1 MTEAGEKPPG
11 PCRSANGPFTARSKS
26 MAFKLACLSLLLYMG
41 CLSYSFTGSL
51 PSHIRSVAVPLF
63 EDNTAYPGVREDLT
77 NRVIEQFISDNTLQ
91 VTSESQADLIISGVI
106 TSITQRAAILS
117 AGETVDEYQVFVN
130 VKVKCEDIKSNKTLW
145 EKNLSEFGV
154 MTGSGSQDEHD
165 QAIQIA
171 IEKLTNDIFNNTL
184 GYW

>member
-1 MTEAGEKPPG
+1 MVY
-11 PCRSANGPFTARSKS
+11 
-26 MAFKLACLSLLLYMG
+26 KLTVLFCISYLG

-51 PSHIRSVAVPLF
+51 PSHIKSVAIPLF

-77 NRVIEQFISDNTLQ
+77 NRVIDEFIADNTLN

-106 TSITQRAAILS
+106 TSITQKAAILS
-117 AGETVDEYQVFVN
+117 AGETVDEYQVYVN
-130 VKVKCEDIKSNKTLW
+130 VKVKCEDIKSNKVLW
-145 EKNLSEFGV
+145 EKNLSQFGV
-154 MTGSGSQDEHD
+154 MTGTASQDERN

-171 IEKLTNDIFNNTL
+171 IEKLTNDILNNTL

>member
-1 MTEAGEKPPG
+1 
-11 PCRSANGPFTARSKS
+11 
-26 MAFKLACLSLLLYMG
+26 MAYRLLYLVFLTSFG

-51 PSHIRSVAVPLF
+51 PSHIKSVAIPLF
-63 EDNTAYPGVREDLT
+63 EDNTAYPGVREDIT
-77 NRVIEQFISDNTLQ
+77 NRVIDEFIADNTLN

-117 AGETVDEYQVFVN
+117 AGETVDEYQVYVN
-130 VKVKCEDIKSNKTLW
+130 VKVKCEDIRSNKILW
-145 EKNLSEFGV
+145 EKNLSQFGV
-154 MTGSGSQDEHD
+154 MPGSGTQDERN

-171 IEKLTNDIFNNTL
+171 IEKLTNDILNNTL